1 VVWRR
6 EDPQGNEAAKVKY
19 DIVPYTRGRGLDL
32 GCGPFKTF
40 THFIGVDNKHHHKRF
55 GWNDFEPDVVVD
67 TCERLDLFADKCMD
81 FVFSSHLLE
90 HIEHFEDALRE
101 WWRVI
106 KPGGH
111 LVLYLPHKKLYPNI
125 GQPGANPDHKHDF
138 VPRDISEAMLRV
150 ASGGSGW
157 DLVENEDRGEGRE
170 YSFFQVYRRR
180 NDGRCVE
187 HPQPWKK
194 PGSKNVCVVR
204 YGGFGDM
211 IQTSSILPALKDDGW
226 HVTVMTTPKGYDILK
241 ADPHVDRFLLQDGS
255 PNPDQVPNDELGAFW
270 ATWARKFDRWIN
282 LSESV
287 EGTLLAIPGR
297 MNHSWPDSLR
307 RELLNQNYLEFTHKL
322 SDVPMPPRPAFYATD
337 EEYEW
342 AAREVMPFGNEAFL
356 VMVVLAGSSV
366 HKAYPHMDNVV
377 ARILKGIP
385 EAKVIFVGDYGCQIL
400 EAGWEKDPR
409 VLCRSGVWSIRHTL
423 VAARE
428 CDLVIGPETGVL
440 NAVAC
445 TDNHKI
451 VLLSHSSVENLTRDW
466 KNTVSMLPARDVKCY
481 PCHRLHYGRDH
492 CPEWRVPVKNH
503 PISRD
508 EKLLNQMVEA
518 GHVVDGLFATGAA
531 LCAASISP
539 DDICEEIEKIHGS
552 WRTLR
557 DLPATG

>member
-40 THFIGVDNKHHHKRF
+40 NHFIGVDNKHHHKRF
-55 GWNDFEPDVVVD
+55 GWQDFEPDVVVD
-67 TCERLDLFADKCMD
+67 TCERLDLFADKSMD

-111 LVLYLPHKKLYPNI
+111 LVLYLPHRDFYPNI

-138 VPRDISEAMLRV
+138 WPADIVEAMLRV
-150 ASGGSGW
+150 ASGESGW
-157 DLVENEDRGEGRE
+157 DLLENEERNEGRE

-187 HPQPWKK
+187 HPHPWKK

-211 IQTSSILPALKDDGW
+211 IQTSSILPALKDEGW

-241 ADPHVDRFLLQDGS
+241 ADPHVDRFLLQDG
-255 PNPDQVPNDELGAFW
+255 NPDQVPNGELGAFW
-270 ATWARKFDRWIN
+270 ATWEKKFDRWIN

-297 MNHSWPDSLR
+297 TNHSWPDSLR
-307 RELLNQNYLEFTHKL
+307 RELLNQNYLEFTHKIAQ
-322 SDVPMPPRPAFYATD
+322 VPMPPRPAFYQTD
-337 EEYEW
+337 EEFEW
-342 AAREVMPFGNEAFL
+342 AAREILPFGKDAFL

-377 ARILKGIP
+377 GRLLRAIP

-409 VLCRSGVWSIRHTL
+409 VMCRSGVWSIRQSL

-440 NAVAC
+440 NAVAY
-445 TDNHKI
+445 TENSKI

-466 KNTVSMLPARDVKCY
+466 KNTVSMLPAADVKCY
-481 PCHRLHYGRDH
+481 PCHRLHYSRDH
-492 CPEWRVPVKNH
+492 CPEWRVPVANH
-503 PISRD
+503 PISSD
-508 EKLLNQMVEA
+508 VKLLNQMAEA

-539 DDICEEIEKIHGS
+539 DDICEAIERIHES
-552 WRTLR
+552 WRTHR
-557 DLPATG
+557 TIPAAG